1 MPRDADALKVTD
13 LGADDADCLQFIRFV
28 SVSGG
33 IGAVALARGP
43 REAVRLLP
51 WSCPRRVDNLL
62 NLCILISNLR
72 LDEFKSIGV
81 LGIVRPA
88 PAPPRQGRD
97 NIFGS
102 TGGHDVNIRT
112 LSNLAGTLI
121 ITAAVAV
128 LMALSACGADATV
141 APTPLPPRAI
151 AATTPPTPLPPPAT
165 AAPILT
171 TATAVSPPSTE
182 TAAPRLN
189 PTPTTTPR
197 PEPTPTPMP
206 PPTEPQVAA
215 GPALPASIVD
225 VYGNEVVVDDISR
238 IVVMNGDFT
247 EVIYALGL
255 GGNVVAVD
263 TSATYPVEATE
274 LPKIGYQRR
283 LSAEGVLSMA
293 PTVVIGNSHAGPPEV
308 LEQIRATGVPVVV
321 LESVTTID
329 GAARKIRGIA
339 QALGVSAKG
348 EALATELEAQISE
361 VQALSTQAQ
370 ERPTAVFL
378 YMRGLDTLF
387 LGGEGHLSHGL
398 FEASGAVSGGA
409 ALGVT
414 EITIPLTAESLAAA
428 DPDCIVVL
436 TRGLESVGG
445 REGLV
450 TIPGVGETA
459 AAQQG
464 CILDF
469 DDQYFGGGGPRM
481 GQVLM
486 ELLRAFH
493 PDLAPVQ

>member
-43 REAVRLLP
+43 REAMRLLP

-62 NLCILISNLR
+62 NLCILIQKLS
-72 LDEFKSIGV
+72 LDEFQSIGV
-81 LGIVRPA
+81 LGLVRPTS
-88 PAPPRQGRD
+88 APPRQGRG

-102 TGGHDVNIRT
+102 TGGHDVNIRN

-128 LMALSACGADATV
+128 LMALSACGAEAP
-141 APTPLPPRAI
+141 APPTPLPPRATAVPI
-151 AATTPPTPLPPPAT
+151 LPTATPVSPLSTRT
-165 AAPILT
+165 AAPL
-171 TATAVSPPSTE
+171 
-182 TAAPRLN
+182 LN
-189 PTPTTTPR
+189 PTPTATPL
-197 PEPTPTPMP
+197 PAPTPTPVP
-206 PPTEPQVAA
+206 PPPEPQGTA

-238 IVVMNGDFT
+238 IVVMNGDIT
-247 EVIYALGL
+247 EVVYALGL
-255 GGNVVAVD
+255 GENVVAVD
-263 TSATYPVEATE
+263 TSATYPAEATE

-283 LSAEGVLSMA
+283 LSAEGVLSME

-321 LESVTTID
+321 LEAVTTID

-361 VQALSTQAQ
+361 AQALSAQAQ

-486 ELLRAFH
+486 ELLRVFH